1 MAIVSLENT
10 YRKIGELV
18 NQKCV
23 DQFAL
28 QGHKMTGAFE
38 ESLELLTDDKGVS
51 CIGNTYGIYVN
62 VGVKPSEIKHPF
74 ARARIEGL
82 TSFVEYR
89 MGLSG
94 KEAVGV
100 AFAIAR
106 THKEEGMPTRGSYQ
120 YSDNGKR
127 TDFVDDAIEQ
137 AEPEII
143 DLLFDEFVSG
153 IDVHTKITGR

>member
-1 MAIVSLENT
+1 VSLENT

-38 ESLELLTDDKGVS
+38 ESIELLTDDKGVS

-82 TSFVEYR
+82 TRFVEYR

-94 KEAVGV
+94 KEAVSV
-100 AFAIAR
+100 AYAIAT
-106 THKEEGMPTRGSYQ
+106 THKREGMPTSGSYA

-127 TDFVDDAIEQ
+127 TDFIDDAIALSE
-137 AEPEII
+137 EKII
-143 DLLFDEFVSG
+143 DILFTEFVSV
-153 IDVHTKITGR
+153 IDVHNKITGR

>member
-1 MAIVSLENT
+1 MSLENT

-62 VGVKPSEIKHPF
+62 VGVKPSEIKHPLTGCIVDFRRCKQVPQICQVCFRF
-74 ARARIEGL
+74 APANQL
-82 TSFVEYR
+82 YF
-89 MGLSG
+89 
-94 KEAVGV
+94 
-100 AFAIAR
+100 
-106 THKEEGMPTRGSYQ
+106 MPTFGRIVLI
-120 YSDNGKR
+120 D
-127 TDFVDDAIEQ
+127 Q
-137 AEPEII
+137 ATHR
-143 DLLFDEFVSG
+143 S
-153 IDVHTKITGR
+153 